1 MPLKKWQKKNLRA
14 DLDNHT
20 KRMRNI
26 KPVIDNKAPRKPNA
40 SNKKELDR
48 KREYAIIE
56 KNNRLLLERLA
67 ECMQKTRLDN
77 KNVSATKFKRSLG
90 DTGKRLE
97 LAKITAENFR
107 LLKKIQEIEPTY
119 NIAQWEEDNK
129 RKERYLRNMTEFPE
143 QYESGYRGEDANF
156 NTEIMGS
163 RPISTR
169 SGRIRPLTM

>member
-1 MPLKKWQKKNLRA
+1 MPLKQWQKKNLKA
-14 DLDNHT
+14 DLENHE
-20 KRMRNI
+20 KRMRTI
-26 KPVIDNKAPRKPNA
+26 KPMVDNKPPRKPTA

-67 ECMQKTRLDN
+67 ECMQKKRIDN
-77 KNVSATKFKRSLG
+77 ENVAARKFKRSLA
-90 DTGKRLE
+90 DTGKRQE
-97 LAKITAENFR
+97 LAKITAENYR

-119 NIAQWEEDNK
+119 HIAQWEEDN
-129 RKERYLRNMTEFPE
+129 RRREAYLRNMTEFPE
-143 QYESGYRGEDANF
+143 RYASGYRGEDADF
-156 NTEIMGS
+156 NTELMGS